1 MIKILQNNLTTQSQ
15 RVEGINYEDLGIR
28 TSHIR
33 LKVQKPE
40 SDVGLFLNNNPYLI
54 TPVFNQEGYWDL
66 NTQNNSWISSIKFN
80 FKTNVSILIEAFY
93 EE

>member
-1 MIKILQNNLTTQSQ
+1 MIKIKQDKLETKNALKI
-15 RVEGINYEDLGIR
+15 GINYENQGIH

-33 LKVQKPE
+33 LKVSNLKAE
-40 SDVGLFLNNNPYLI
+40 VGLFLNNNPYLI
-54 TPVFNQEGYWDL
+54 TPVFNEEGYWDL

-80 FKTNVSILIEAFY
+80 FKTAGPVIVEAFY